1 MYTIVDYLKYYK
13 DSNFDEVG
21 FNVMDN
27 LLFSIL
33 VYLPIESFDKVKS
46 FDEFWNYE
54 TLKEELE
61 SNFSKYFIAKQN
73 DNIVGFAGLKI
84 ILDEADL
91 MNIVTKKCCR
101 HEGIASNIMD
111 KLIEYCKQEKI
122 KCINLEVSIQN
133 SIAINF
139 YKKYNFKEVGL
150 RKKYYD
156 NTYDAILMK
165 LEF

>member
-1 MYTIVDYLKYYK
+1 MEKNNYLISEMKIEDLEK
-13 DSNFDEVG
+13 IK
-21 FNVMDN
+21 DN
-27 LLFSIL
+27 LSKD
-33 VYLPIESFDKVKS
+33 FDN
-46 FDEFWNYE
+46 FWDYE
-54 TLKEELE
+54 ILKEELN
-61 SNFSKYFIAKQN
+61 SRTSKYIVAKKSN
-73 DNIVGFAGLKI
+73 NIIVGFAGIKI

-122 KCINLEVSIQN
+122 KCINLEVNIQN